1 MMSAD
6 DENIDVTSS
15 GDYEVDTVRV
25 ERIKQEISEGSF
37 KVNSEIVADRLLEAV
52 KELIKSK
59 KGEV

>member
-15 GDYEVDTVRV
+15 RGYEIDTVRV
-25 ERIKQEISEGSF
+25 ERIKQEISEGNF
-37 KVNSEIVADRLLEAV
+37 KVNPEIVADRLLEAV